1 MRRENLNGGF
11 PEFGAALRVMRT
23 GLDLAGISSSLG
35 ISPTHVHRQGDP
47 GPLKKPFT
55 LDMWSLESPLDP
67 AEPLEAHL
75 KWLQTALSPHHEFL
89 SSLRKLATLDIY
101 CNAMYFSDQNSL
113 ELTPEVLRLF
123 TELNIPLGVSILLL
137 PEEDSDSTRVAHP

>member
-1 MRRENLNGGF
+1 MRRENSKEEF
-11 PEFGAALRVMRT
+11 PEFGAALRVMGT

-35 ISPTHVHRQGDP
+35 INPTHVHRQGEP
-47 GPLKKPFT
+47 GPLKQPFP

-75 KWLQTALSPHHEFL
+75 KWLQTALSPNYQFL
-89 SSLRKLATLDIY
+89 SSLQKLAKLDIY

-113 ELTPEVLRLF
+113 ELSPKVLRLF
-123 TELNIPLGVSILLL
+123 TELDISLGVSIILL
-137 PEEDSDSTRVAHP
+137 PEEDPILREG